1 MSDGEKAIEALE
13 LQLGNIEHAR
23 RELTIATHRYK
34 HKLIGA
40 EKKIAAA
47 ILHIDDAADIVN
59 ELTKKVEDEY
69 DDE

>member
-1 MSDGEKAIEALE
+1 MNDSEKAIEALE

-40 EKKIAAA
+40 EKR
-47 ILHIDDAADIVN
+47 
-59 ELTKKVEDEY
+59 
-69 DDE
+69 

>member
-40 EKKIAAA
+40 EKKDSSSNI
-47 ILHIDDAADIVN
+47 
-59 ELTKKVEDEY
+59 TY
-69 DDE
+69 RRCS